1 MGTIG
6 DIIICIEYSI
16 DRIELKFFQ
25 MLDNL
30 HQIKILL
37 LLSPVIGTVTKS
49 VVGNAQE
56 QYFYFNKR

>member
-25 MLDNL
+25 MLDKL

-56 QYFYFNKR
+56 RYFNFNKR